1 MVSGQYYLQ
10 ILHYSSVSKM
20 LYIKLAISTVFY
32 RLFTLLCFKNKSFFR
47 KENIIYSVLK
57 LGCFKV
63 LVE

>member
-32 RLFTLLCFKNKSFFR
+32 FTGYLHCCVSRINHFLEKKISY
-47 KENIIYSVLK
+47 IQY
-57 LGCFKV
+57 
-63 LVE
+63 